1 MGLIRGLLYAIQ
13 LVIVVSIS
21 ISLFIVAL
29 CVAVPASV
37 LTGMYILLLL
47 IFNMIVEIGRYFF
60 KTAKRLAREYKQ
72 Q

>member
-21 ISLFIVAL
+21 ISLFIVVL

-37 LTGMYILLLL
+37 LTGMCILLLL
-47 IFNMIVEIGRYFF
+47 VFNMIVEIGRYFF
-60 KTAKRLAREYKQ
+60 KTNR
-72 Q
+72 